1 MRLPLSAIL
10 ILFLVSCGS
19 PSDREATI
27 TVPEESVT
35 QDESSVT
42 PPSTADAPTSDDS
55 VRIVFLG
62 DSITA
67 GYGLNTESAF
77 PALVGM
83 QLADAGYTVRVID
96 AGISGDTS
104 SGGLNRV
111 EWLLQERVD
120 ILVLELGGND
130 GLRGIDLSLTK
141 SNLGGI
147 IDKTRQAW
155 TDAEIVLV
163 GMEVPPNLGHEYTTQ
178 FASMY
183 PEVAASHGVK
193 LIPFIG
199 EGFGAITHLLQNDGI
214 HPTAEGHRIIAERVL
229 ATLEPLVSS
238 LQP

>member
-1 MRLPLSAIL
+1 MRLPLCAIL

-83 QLADAGYTVRVID
+83 QLADAGYTGSR
-96 AGISGDTS
+96 
-104 SGGLNRV
+104 N
-111 EWLLQERVD
+111 
-120 ILVLELGGND
+120 
-130 GLRGIDLSLTK
+130 
-141 SNLGGI
+141 
-147 IDKTRQAW
+147 
-155 TDAEIVLV
+155 
-163 GMEVPPNLGHEYTTQ
+163 
-178 FASMY
+178 
-183 PEVAASHGVK
+183 
-193 LIPFIG
+193 
-199 EGFGAITHLLQNDGI
+199 
-214 HPTAEGHRIIAERVL
+214 
-229 ATLEPLVSS
+229 
-238 LQP
+238 